1 MIYSLY
7 RTVTTLAAP
16 LISRYL
22 QNRLDKGKEHPTR
35 FKERLGQYERKRPAG
50 KLIWLHGASVGEA
63 ISLLPLVDALR
74 HAKPDHK
81 ILMTTGT
88 VTSADLME
96 KRLPDDV
103 IHQFIPVDRLP
114 YVRRFLDHWQP
125 DLAIWA
131 ESELW
136 PNLICETRKHGVSM
150 ALINARMSDKSL
162 KTWRRVPGFA
172 KKLLGAFDLCLA
184 QTEKDARHYRDLGA
198 TDVQCP
204 GNLKY
209 ASPDL
214 PVDETEL
221 NRLRHSFGSRPVW
234 MAAST
239 HPGEEALISRVHQR
253 LKKNHPDLLTLIAP
267 RHPERGTQIAQDLRD
282 CSLSVAQRSIGDK
295 PDSTCDIYLADTL
308 GELGL
313 FYRLSPIVFMGK
325 SLEPLGG
332 QNPLEAAR
340 LDCAVLC
347 GPYMT
352 NFTEIIER
360 FNAQD
365 AILTVLDES
374 DIVKTVHNLFN
385 TPALRDE
392 KAKKARNVA
401 ISEAAVLDRT
411 LAALLTLLDPSP
423 TEDA

>member
-7 RTVTTLAAP
+7 RGLTRIAAP

-22 QNRLDKGKEHPTR
+22 QKRLQKGKEHPTR
-35 FKERLGQYERKRPAG
+35 FPERLGQANLPRPG
-50 KLIWLHGASVGEA
+50 GSLIWLHGASVGEA
-63 ISLLPLVDALR
+63 ISLLPLIEAMRRDYSDC
-74 HAKPDHK
+74 H
-81 ILMTTGT
+81 ILLTTGT
-88 VTSADLME
+88 VTSAALMA
-96 KRLPDDV
+96 KRLPDGV

-114 YVRRFLDHWQP
+114 YVRRFLDHWRP
-125 DLAIWA
+125 DVAIWA

-136 PNLICETRKHGVSM
+136 PNLICETRKRGVSM

-184 QTEKDARHYRDLGA
+184 QTEDDAQRYRDLGA
-198 TDVQCP
+198 QNVHCP

-214 PVDETEL
+214 PADDEEL
-221 NRLRHSFGSRPVW
+221 AQLQNKIGKRPVW

-239 HPGEEALISRVHQR
+239 HDGEEVLIAQVHRR
-253 LKKNHPDLLTLIAP
+253 LKEHFPDVLTIIAP
-267 RHPERGTQIAQDLRD
+267 RHPERGSSIADDLRAQ
-282 CSLSVAQRSIGDK
+282 SLSIAQRSIAEDLT
-295 PDSTCDIYLADTL
+295 PSCDIYLADTM

-340 LDCAVLC
+340 LNCALLC

-352 NFTEIIER
+352 NFAEIMAR
-360 FNAQD
+360 FAEQD
-365 AILTVLDES
+365 SVI
-374 DIVKTVHNLFN
+374 TVHNETDMVKAVTSLLSDE
-385 TPALRDE
+385 ALRVE
-392 KAKKARNVA
+392 KAQRAYKVA
-401 ISEAAVLDRT
+401 VGEAAVLPRT
-411 LAALLTLLDPSP
+411 LAALAPFIDQSGRGHV
-423 TEDA
+423 